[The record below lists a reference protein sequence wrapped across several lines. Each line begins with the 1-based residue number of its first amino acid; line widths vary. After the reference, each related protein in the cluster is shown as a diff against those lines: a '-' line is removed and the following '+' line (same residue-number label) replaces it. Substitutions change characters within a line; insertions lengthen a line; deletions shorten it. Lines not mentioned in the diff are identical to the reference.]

1 MEWIPINTVN
11 YEGADWAISNDAAA
25 AYDGLMDANRS
36 QLDESSTETGL
47 SAVTLWVV
55 AVLSC
60 KFIFIFNKF
69 FVAIMNDGR
78 SIRF

>member
-11 YEGADWAISNDAAA
+11 YEGADLAISNDAAA

-47 SAVTLWVV
+47 SAVTLWEIE
-55 AVLSC
+55 VLSC
-60 KFIFIFNKF
+60 KFIFISNRIFE
-69 FVAIMNDGR
+69 AIMNDGR
-78 SIRF
+78 SIRS